1 MPREIQ
7 HNLDDPR
14 IYPVLDPSGLRKR
27 LRDLPNHCIAAWRQA
42 KTAPLPSDW
51 ADSDKVVIGG
61 VGGSAIAGDLASGL
75 AAAGGSVPVLVVRDL
90 ALPHYMSERTLFI
103 ACSYSGNTKETLS
116 LWDQVRKSPARAAAI
131 TGGGALGEKAQRDA
145 AALLTIDAPM
155 EPRSAVGYNLMLLL
169 GVLERLGLFPLTEAD
184 VELTADSLCRK
195 IAALKEDV
203 PTAGNPAKQLAMG
216 LRDRL
221 ILVYGGGLF
230 EGVARR
236 WKSQFNENA
245 KAWAYFET
253 VPEMLHNSVE
263 AFPTPFPMERQAVTL
278 LLEPHGLDRGQQQRY
293 AVVAQLLGRNNIP
306 YHRLQA
312 DEGPALSQLMNML
325 VLGDY
330 VSYYLALLQGIDP
343 SPNPSIDEAKKL
355 LSADSAEEAGRQ
367 QANLQ

>member
-1 MPREIQ
+1 MPLEIQ
-7 HNLDDPR
+7 HNLDDPA
-14 IYPVLDPSGLRKR
+14 IYPQLDPSGLRKR
-27 LRDLPNHCIAAWRQA
+27 LRELPSHCLAAWRQA
-42 KTAPLPSDW
+42 RTAPLPEGW

-75 AAAGGSVPVLVVRDL
+75 AAARGSVPVLVVRDL
-90 ALPHYMSERTLFI
+90 TLPHYMSQRTLFI

-116 LWDQVRKSPARAAAI
+116 LWDQARNSPARAAAI
-131 TGGGALGEKAQRDA
+131 TGGGALAAKAQRDS

-169 GVLERLGLFPLTEAD
+169 GVLERLGLLPLSEAEVD
-184 VELTADSLCRK
+184 QTVESLYRK
-195 IAALKEDV
+195 IAVLQEDV
-203 PTAGNPAKQLAMG
+203 PTAENPAKKLAIG

-221 ILVYGGGLF
+221 TLVYGGGLF

-245 KAWAYFET
+245 KAWGYYET
-253 VPEMLHNSVE
+253 IPEMLHNSVE
-263 AFPTPFPMERQAVTL
+263 AFPTPFPMEGQAVTL
-278 LLEPHGLDRGQQQRY
+278 LLEPHGLDGGQQQRY

-330 VSYYLALLQGIDP
+330 ASYYLALLQGIDP

-355 LSADSAEEAGRQ
+355 LSEDTPAEAGRKRI
-367 QANLQ
+367 NLQ